1 MKAKYP
7 SLEDRLDHYVF
18 SIDPPNST
26 DFDDAFSIQE
36 VADVTKISIYI
47 SNVTLW
53 LDYLQ
58 LWSSF
63 SRRISTIYLPDK
75 KRPMLPT
82 ILTDNLC
89 SLKENN
95 IRFAFVLDLFIR
107 NGEIIDTNYAN
118 CFISVTKNYRYE
130 EPHLKNDAKYS
141 QLAILT
147 HHLAQKYPYLNGIK
161 DSHDVVS
168 YLMIMMNYHT
178 AKELINFNAG
188 IFRSTICKEKNNP
201 IMESDLSTNID
212 TNNSLEEEK
221 LPEKVCKFIQL
232 WKTTMGQYIDGA
244 ELTNKRHHILNMEV
258 YIHIS
263 SPIRRLVDILNMIK
277 IQQLLKICDLSCEAE
292 QFYQLW
298 LTDLEYINTTMRS
311 IRKVQCDCNLL
322 NLCCKSEEIMDKEYD
337 GYLFDKM
344 GRNNGLF
351 HFCVYIPELN
361 MSSRIVSRENF
372 DNYSCKKVK
381 LYLFHNEEK
390 LKKKIRLQIL

>member
-1 MKAKYP
+1 
-7 SLEDRLDHYVF
+7 
-18 SIDPPNST
+18 
-26 DFDDAFSIQE
+26 
-36 VADVTKISIYI
+36 
-47 SNVTLW
+47 
-53 LDYLQ
+53 
-58 LWSSF
+58 
-63 SRRISTIYLPDK
+63 
-75 KRPMLPT
+75 
-82 ILTDNLC
+82 
-89 SLKENN
+89 
-95 IRFAFVLDLFIR
+95 
-107 NGEIIDTNYAN
+107 
-118 CFISVTKNYRYE
+118 
-130 EPHLKNDAKYS
+130 
-141 QLAILT
+141 
-147 HHLAQKYPYLNGIK
+147 
-161 DSHDVVS
+161 
-168 YLMIMMNYHT
+168 MMNYHT
-178 AKELINFNAG
+178 AKVLINFNVG
-188 IFRSTICKEKNNP
+188 IFRSTICKEKNKLV
-201 IMESDLSTNID
+201 MESGLSTDININTDINTNININTD
-212 TNNSLEEEK
+212 TDTENSLEEQK